1 MKKLILIALVC
12 SALSSSAAGYFG
24 IKPIV
29 TEPICY
35 GGNTGSI
42 SLSLVGGLPPYSYSW
57 SNGATSAI
65 LTNLASGS
73 YGVTVIDANNVSA
86 TYTIV
91 MAEPFQLHASTITQ
105 NGGLGQ
111 NNGFI
116 NLTVDGGTPGYSYD
130 WSNGST
136 SQNISGLA
144 PGTYTVTVTDA
155 EGCTTTTSHQVQHP
169 IHYFGTPSNGNDPR
183 SMGSSDNSNGS
194 SVAPAKLGTPEL
206 KSTDV
211 LVFPNPTSNAFTL
224 KTGEVNNALIS
235 LIDINGQ
242 TLSQQKAESNETSI
256 NVSNLPKGTYIVE
269 VKTENGSVNK
279 TVTVK

>member
-12 SALSSSAAGYFG
+12 SALSSSATGYFG

-29 TEPICY
+29 TEPTCY

-42 SLSLVGGLPPYSYSW
+42 SLSLVGGLAPYSYNW

-65 LTNLASGS
+65 LNNLAAGT
-73 YGVTVIDANNVSA
+73 YNVTVVDANNISA
-86 TYTIV
+86 TYSV
-91 MAEPFQLHASTITQ
+91 AMKEPYQLLASTVTQ

-111 NNGFI
+111 NNGYI
-116 NLTVDGGTPGYSYD
+116 NLSVDGGTPGYSYD
-130 WSNGST
+130 WSNGAT
-136 SQNISGLA
+136 TQNISGLA

-155 EGCTTTTSHQVQHP
+155 AGCTTTTSHQVLHP
-169 IHYFGTPSNGNDPR
+169 VHFTGAPTNGNDPR
-183 SMGSSDNSNGS
+183 SMGSSDNSNSS

-206 KSTDV
+206 KSSDV
-211 LVFPNPTSNAFTL
+211 LVFPNPANSAFTL

-242 TLSQQKAESNETSI
+242 VLSQQKAESNETSI

-269 VKTENGSVNK
+269 IKTENGSVNK
-279 TVTVK
+279 TVSVK